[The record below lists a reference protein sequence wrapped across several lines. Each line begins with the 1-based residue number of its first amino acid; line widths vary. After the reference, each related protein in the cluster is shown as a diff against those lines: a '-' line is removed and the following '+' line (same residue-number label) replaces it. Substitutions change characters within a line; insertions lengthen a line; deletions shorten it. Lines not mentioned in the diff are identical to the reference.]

1 MAEETMKTSGSLT
14 DLTQMMLKEKL
25 PMTEDVWEALKQMG
39 YEQTCGAAVVFGLI
53 QKGIKGDVNAAKLL
67 RDMNGEGA
75 EADDPLETG
84 FSGMTDAELVRIV
97 RGIDI
102 A

>member
-1 MAEETMKTSGSLT
+1 MEENVKTSGSLT

-25 PMTEDVWEALKQMG
+25 PMTEDVWEALRQMG
-39 YEQTCGAAVVFGLI
+39 YEQTCGAAVVVFGLI
-53 QKGIKGDVNAAKLL
+53 QKGVKGDVNAAKLL